1 MHNQKEK
8 HYDDVTQDVCDF
20 LSERVQ
26 AAREAGVPEENIWI
40 DPGFGFPKN
49 EAQNIELLKGLE
61 RVTSLGYPVL
71 FGISRKRT
79 VNYLLGGNRDM
90 LERDQGTAALS
101 AWALMK
107 GCRIVRVHNVKANKD
122 LVKVIEQLV
131 D

>member
-1 MHNQKEK
+1 M
-8 HYDDVTQDVCDF
+8 
-20 LSERVQ
+20 
-26 AAREAGVPEENIWI
+26 
-40 DPGFGFPKN
+40 
-49 EAQNIELLKGLE
+49 
-61 RVTSLGYPVL
+61 TSLGYPVL

-79 VNYLLGGNRDM
+79 VNYLLGCNRDM
-90 LERDQGTAALS
+90 LERDQGTAALT